1 MPDKDSRAQNNLFP
15 VFLKLE
21 SLNTLVIG
29 GGNVA
34 LEKLTAVFQNSPEA
48 RVKLVAKEI
57 NPQVRSFIK
66 DKGITFSER
75 SFVPDDLNDTDLVI
89 IAINDKNASKEIHE
103 ICKKK
108 RILANVADTPEYCDF
123 YLASIMQKGNLKI
136 AVSTNGKSPT
146 IGKRIRDVLAE
157 AFPDE
162 IDEVLD
168 HMENIRNELKGN
180 FSEKVRT
187 LNKVT
192 EGLAKKDK
200 PKVLNK

>member
-1 MPDKDSRAQNNLFP
+1 MSNKDSTDQNNLFP

-21 SLNTLVIG
+21 SLNTLVVG

-34 LEKLTAVFQNSPEA
+34 LEKLTAIFQNSPKA
-48 RVKLVAKEI
+48 NVRLVAKAI
-57 NPQVRSFIK
+57 SPNVRSLIE
-66 DKGITFSER
+66 DKKIAFTER
-75 SFVPDDLNDTDLVI
+75 SFQPDDLIDIDLVI
-89 IAINDKNASKEIHE
+89 IAINDKKASKEIHE
-103 ICKKK
+103 ACKKK
-108 RILANVADTPEYCDF
+108 KILANVADTPEYCDF

-146 IGKRIRDVLAE
+146 IAKRVRDVLAE
-157 AFPDE
+157 TFPDE

-180 FSEKVRT
+180 FSEKVKA

-192 EGLAKKDK
+192 ASLAKQEK